1 MSPADLATVKN
12 LFRNVG
18 QTAQVDMR
26 KRAIESVKRLR
37 AEKKIE
43 SEKELLAVAIFLIE
57 SLETE
62 G

>member
-18 QTAQVDMR
+18 QTAQVGMR
-26 KRAIESVKRLR
+26 KRAIESIKRLR